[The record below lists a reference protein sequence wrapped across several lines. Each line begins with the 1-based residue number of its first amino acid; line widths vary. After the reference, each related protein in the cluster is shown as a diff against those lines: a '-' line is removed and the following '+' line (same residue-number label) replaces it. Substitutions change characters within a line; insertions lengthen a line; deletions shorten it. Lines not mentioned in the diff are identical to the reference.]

1 MKATLAVI
9 NRLEADGTIGRY
21 AIGGAV
27 GALFYLEP
35 SDTADIDI
43 FVTFRGLPDSL
54 LVSLAPIYDHLVRL
68 GYPEHR
74 KAGVVIE
81 GWPVQFL
88 PADDAL
94 GAEALAEA
102 VETSL
107 EEVPTRVLTAE
118 HLVALAL
125 RTGPGKDFLRILAF
139 IESGRL
145 DAPRLDAVL
154 ERHGLVEKWRVFED
168 KYVRGRGDHDRA
180 DAKNPGG

>member
-1 MKATLAVI
+1 VKATLAVI
-9 NRLEADGTIGRY
+9 NRLEGEGVIGRY

-35 SDTADIDI
+35 TDTADIDV
-43 FVTFRGLPDSL
+43 FVTFRGMPGGALI
-54 LVSLAPIYDHLVRL
+54 SLAPIYDRL
-68 GYPEHR
+68 KQWGHAEHR
-74 KAGVVIE
+74 KEGVVIE

-107 EEVPTRVLTAE
+107 DEVPTRVMTAE

-125 RTGPGKDFLRILAF
+125 RAGRGKDFLRILAF

-145 DAPRLDAVL
+145 DAATLDAVL
-154 ERHGLVEKWRVFED
+154 ERHGLVEKWRLFED
-168 KYVRGRGDHDRA
+168 KYVGGNGDHDRV
-180 DAKNPGG
+180 DA